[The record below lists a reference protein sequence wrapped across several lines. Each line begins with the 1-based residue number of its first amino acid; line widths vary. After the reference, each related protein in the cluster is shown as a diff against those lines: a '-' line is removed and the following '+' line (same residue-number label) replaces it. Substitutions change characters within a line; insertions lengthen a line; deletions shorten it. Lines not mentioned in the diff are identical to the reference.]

1 MRLKVRFQL
10 ICIESIL
17 LAHSGLSPRYHRPPA
32 QPTREKE

>member
-17 LAHSGLSPRYHRPPA
+17 LAHHAFFPRYYRLPA